1 MVDIDLTGVR
11 STQWRNIFLAL
22 ADDNVSELEVN
33 GPDSVWIMTH
43 GRRERLGATIG
54 QPVAWADVTDF
65 ERTMGDVE
73 SHTAHYGHS
82 FADAFCIWEGGLR
95 LKGAD
100 GRLAVKAR
108 FHSVK
113 PPVCDF
119 PIVTIAKQS
128 TSLTGLDTICKA
140 GSMSVE
146 MMQFIKVL
154 IKTKQ
159 TIVFSGGTGA
169 GKTTFMTACCNEMD
183 PTERVGIY
191 EDAPELDIS
200 AKIPNTFN
208 MMSFPAAPGVDPNS
222 QADLDWCVRQAQ
234 RQRVDRILIGESR
247 GPEFQGFLTAANS
260 GFNGSMTT
268 MHANTPRMA
277 LDKMASFLKR
287 APGNA
292 STPMSSINKDLAMS
306 IDYIIQLGRPGKK
319 YRTIAIEEISNIV
332 GDTDSAKI
340 KTNPIYAYNEA
351 TDSWE
356 RKGYPENDVLRE
368 AMNKIVA
375 GAGQQAAGRQA
386 PQAPDP
392 SASTPVSQQSFMQ
405 GGRPGSFGRGGRFS
419 RRF

>member
-11 STQWRNIFLAL
+11 SQQWRNIFLAL

-43 GRRERLGATIG
+43 GRRERLGETIG
-54 QPVAWADVTDF
+54 QRAAWADVTDF
-65 ERTMGDVE
+65 ERTMVDVE

-95 LKGAD
+95 LKGRD

-128 TSLTGLDTICKA
+128 TSLTGIDAICKS
-140 GSMSVE
+140 GSMTRE
-146 MMQFIKVL
+146 MMEFIKLLV
-154 IKTKQ
+154 KTKQ

-183 PTERVGIY
+183 PSERVGIY

-200 AKIPNTFN
+200 ARIPNSFN

-247 GPEFQGFLTAANS
+247 GAEFAGFLTAANS

-306 IDYIIQLGRPGKK
+306 IDYVIQLGRPGKK
-319 YRTIAIEEISNIV
+319 YRTLAVEEISNIT

-340 KTNPIYAYNEA
+340 KTNPIYTYDVR
-351 TDSWE
+351 TDSWK
-356 RKGYPENDVLRE
+356 RNGFPENDELRE
-368 AMNKIVA
+368 ALGKIVA
-375 GAGQQAAGRQA
+375 ALGTQAQGGSQQPVPDQSAAR
-386 PQAPDP
+386 
-392 SASTPVSQQSFMQ
+392 PVNQQSFMQ
-405 GGRPGSFGRGGRFS
+405 GGRAGGFGRGGRFG